1 MIEGDINHDPR
12 KGNRTRSR
20 DTKSPE
26 LKGSNLLMIATLDD
40 ELNPLK
46 NKTYVAV
53 DSVGAGIN
61 DVVLAEEYFAP
72 KQKIVTKAMSVVAIV
87 EKVYRDSKE

>member
-1 MIEGDINHDPR
+1 MILAKVIGHVVA
-12 KGNRTRSR
+12 TQ
-20 DTKSPE
+20 KSPE
-26 LKGSNLLMIATLDD
+26 LKGSNLLMVATLDD

-61 DVVLAEEYFAP
+61 DIVLAEEYFALN
-72 KQKIVTKAMSVVAIV
+72 KERYKAMSVVAIV

>member
-1 MIEGDINHDPR
+1 
-12 KGNRTRSR
+12 
-20 DTKSPE
+20 
-26 LKGSNLLMIATLDD
+26 MIATLDD

-61 DVVLAEEYFAP
+61 DVVLAEEYFALN
-72 KQKIVTKAMSVVAIV
+72 KRSLQGDV
-87 EKVYRDSKE
+87 RGCHC